1 MPNVMLPLVM
11 ILALMLWRS
20 VFAVM
25 HRRDVLRETGP
36 YPHRGNASRRR
47 FRILERA
54 CPRVSAEEGFHA
66 GSHETGLSDR
76 SLRAKTYLSRIV
88 ALTGGTQ
95 TDAGYLL
102 DVGKTRFYVRDRYVR
117 RLRDATN
124 PGCGYD
130 ETCFYCLNRA
140 MPRVEETASV
150 LLQLKNNPG
159 LFDKWAR
166 QNGLAFKADGE
177 VFTRAQ

>member
-1 MPNVMLPLVM
+1 MLSLVM
-11 ILALMLWRS
+11 ILALMVWRS
-20 VFAVM
+20 VLAVM
-25 HRRDVLRETGP
+25 HRRDILRETGL
-36 YPHRGNASRRR
+36 YPHHGNASRRR

-54 CPRVSAEEGFHA
+54 GARAGAEEGFRMR
-66 GSHETGLSDR
+66 SHEIRLSDR
-76 SLRAKTYLSRIV
+76 SLRAKAYLSRIV
-88 ALTGGTQ
+88 ALTSGTQ

-124 PGCGYD
+124 PECGYD
-130 ETCFYCLNRA
+130 ETCFYCLNRD
-140 MPRVEETASV
+140 MPRAEETASA
-150 LLQLKNNPG
+150 LLQLKNDPG

>member
-1 MPNVMLPLVM
+1 MPHVTLLLVM
-11 ILALMLWRS
+11 ILSLMLWRS
-20 VFAVM
+20 AFAAM
-25 HRRDVLRETGP
+25 HRRDVLGETGL
-36 YPHRGNASRRR
+36 HHGNAPRRR

-54 CPRVSAEEGFHA
+54 GARVSAQEGFRI
-66 GSHETGLSDR
+66 GSHEIRLPDR

-88 ALTGGTQ
+88 ALIGATQ

-102 DVGKTRFYVRDRYVR
+102 DVGKTRFYVRDRFVR
-117 RLRDATN
+117 RMRDATN
-124 PGCGYD
+124 PEYGYD

-140 MPRVEETASV
+140 MPRAEETASA